1 MSFLRPDLTM
11 VGKAL
16 VIIGLVALFGGFA
29 ALLYGEFAPSVGY
42 QGVLDRGIGSAGILA
57 MGLGVLCFVPLVA
70 RDPWQAATRS
80 AESPEALLRAAAKEL
95 GVVAL
100 NLVCYVGAA
109 LVALG
114 ALTALDRA
122 PIAAGLV
129 MIACIVALVLYRRHR
144 KRHPRSYNLTK
155 PLGIVLFMLAFG
167 FAAGAFGTLQTSS
180 ALADALEGPREQV
193 CVLSDFDE
201 QRPTGRYSSLRAA
214 DLVIDFTDESGQTVR
229 VAIKEQDRAAL
240 GQIAEAGSVVRLA
253 YYPRTNVFVSARPAY
268 GDSPLTPTQRHGL
281 P

>member
-1 MSFLRPDLTM
+1 MGAQTGSFKTAFRAEMLKGRRGGARK
-11 VGKAL
+11 VAL
-16 VIIGLVALFGGFA
+16 VAPLPFCAL
-29 ALLYGEFAPSVGY
+29 
-42 QGVLDRGIGSAGILA
+42 GVLDRGIGSAGILA

-70 RDPWQAATRS
+70 RDPWHAATRS
-80 AESPEALLRAAAKEL
+80 AENPEALLRAAAKEL

-100 NLVCYVGAA
+100 NLFCYVGAA

-129 MIACIVALVLYRRHR
+129 MIACIAALVLYRRHR

-180 ALADALEGPREQV
+180 ALADALEGPRE
-193 CVLSDFDE
+193 
-201 QRPTGRYSSLRAA
+201 
-214 DLVIDFTDESGQTVR
+214 
-229 VAIKEQDRAAL
+229 
-240 GQIAEAGSVVRLA
+240 
-253 YYPRTNVFVSARPAY
+253 
-268 GDSPLTPTQRHGL
+268 
-281 P
+281 